1 MSLETSKATRVGA
14 AAAAGNALDGYFSIK
29 VGGDTFGLPV
39 TRVQTIFRIGAVTAA
54 PGGPPDIVGL
64 VNLRGKIVT
73 AVSLRRR
80 LGLPPE
86 AGGKSEGGKSEGGK
100 SEGSGSLAIGIEHRN
115 EAFALL
121 VDEVGDV
128 LTLTADTAIAPPPH
142 IGKRRAKFAAGYN
155 RIGGQILPLLN
166 IDAVFDFVE
175 DH

>member
-1 MSLETSKATRVGA
+1 MSLEASKPIREGV
-14 AAAAGNALDGYFSIK
+14 AAGNALDGYFSIK

-54 PGGPPDIVGL
+54 PGGPPDSVGL
-64 VNLRGKIVT
+64 VNLRGNIVT

-80 LGLPPE
+80 LGLPAEP
-86 AGGKSEGGKSEGGK
+86 GGKSEGRSEGKSEGP
-100 SEGSGSLAIGIEHRN
+100 GSLAIGIEHRN

-142 IGKRRAKFAAGYN
+142 IGKRRARFAAGYN

-166 IDAVFDFVE
+166 IDAVFDFAE
-175 DH
+175 DR

>member
-1 MSLETSKATRVGA
+1 MSLESSKILGETLHG
-14 AAAAGNALDGYFSIK
+14 AGNALDGYFSIK
-29 VGGDTFGLPV
+29 VGADTFGLPV
-39 TRVQTIFRIGAVTAA
+39 TQVQAIFRIGAVTSA

-80 LGLPPE
+80 LGLGPE
-86 AGGKSEGGKSEGGK
+86 PGGKPDGA
-100 SEGSGSLAIGIEHRN
+100 GSMAIGVEHRN

-128 LTLTADTAIAPPPH
+128 LTLTAETAIAPPPH
-142 IGKRRAKFAAGYN
+142 IGRRRAKFASGYN

-166 IDAVFDFVE
+166 IDAVFDFAE
-175 DH
+175 DR

>member
-1 MSLETSKATRVGA
+1 MNAQASTILRETGH
-14 AAAAGNALDGYFSIK
+14 AAGQGTGNAADEYFSIK
-29 VGGDTFGLPV
+29 VGGDAFGLPV

-80 LGLPPE
+80 LGLTPE
-86 AGGKSEGGKSEGGK
+86 PG
-100 SEGSGSLAIGIEHRN
+100 GSGSLAIGVEHRG

-128 LTLTADTAIAPPPH
+128 LTLSADTAIAPPPH
-142 IGKRRAKFAAGYN
+142 IGRKRAKFASGYN
-155 RIGGQILPLLN
+155 RVGGRILPLLN
-166 IDAVFDFVE
+166 IDAVFDFTE
-175 DH
+175 DR

>member
-1 MSLETSKATRVGA
+1 MSFEPSKTLRETVH
-14 AAAAGNALDGYFSIK
+14 AAGNALDGTFSIK
-29 VGGDTFGLPV
+29 VGEDTFGLPV

-80 LGLPPE
+80 LGLAPAP
-86 AGGKSEGGKSEGGK
+86 
-100 SEGSGSLAIGIEHRN
+100 EGSGSLAIGIEHRN

-128 LTLTADTAIAPPPH
+128 LTLTTETAIAPPPH
-142 IGKRRAKFAAGYN
+142 IARRRAKFASGYS
-155 RIGGQILPLLN
+155 RVGGQILPLLN
-166 IDAVFDFVE
+166 IDAVFDFAE
-175 DH
+175 DR

>member
-1 MSLETSKATRVGA
+1 MTYEASKLVRESVYAS
-14 AAAAGNALDGYFSIK
+14 GNALDGYFSIK
-29 VGGDTFGLPV
+29 VAEDTFGLPV
-39 TRVQTIFRIGAVTAA
+39 TRVQTIFRIGSVTKA

-80 LGLPPE
+80 LGLAPG
-86 AGGKSEGGKSEGGK
+86 AGGLGGL
-100 SEGSGSLAIGIEHRN
+100 GSLAIGIEHRN

-142 IGKRRAKFAAGYN
+142 IGRRRAQFAAGYH
-155 RIGGQILPLLN
+155 RIGGRILPLLN
-166 IDAVFDFVE
+166 IDAVFDFA
-175 DH
+175 DAL

>member
-1 MSLETSKATRVGA
+1 MSYESSKVVREA
-14 AAAAGNALDGYFSIK
+14 AHAAGNALDGYFSIK
-29 VGGDTFGLPV
+29 VGDDTFGLPV
-39 TRVQTIFRIGAVTAA
+39 TRVQTIFRIGSVTKA
-54 PGGPPDIVGL
+54 PGGPRDIVGL

-80 LGLPPE
+80 LGLAPE
-86 AGGKSEGGKSEGGK
+86 PGGP
-100 SEGSGSLAIGIEHRN
+100 GSLAIGIEHRN

-128 LTLTADTAIAPPPH
+128 LTLTAETSIAPPPH
-142 IGKRRAKFAAGYN
+142 VGKRRAKFAAGYN

-166 IDAVFDFVE
+166 IDAVFDFSD

>member
-1 MSLETSKATRVGA
+1 MSFESSKMLRDSLHG
-14 AAAAGNALDGYFSIK
+14 AGNALDGAFSIK
-29 VGGDTFGLPV
+29 VGADTFGLPV
-39 TRVQTIFRIGAVTAA
+39 TRVQTIFRIGVVTAA

-80 LGLPPE
+80 LGLTP
-86 AGGKSEGGKSEGGK
+86 ANEGA
-100 SEGSGSLAIGIEHRN
+100 GSLAIGIEHRN

-128 LTLTADTAIAPPPH
+128 LTVTAETAIAPPPH
-142 IGKRRAKFAAGYN
+142 IGRRRAKFASGYN

-166 IDAVFDFVE
+166 IDAVFDFSE
-175 DH
+175 DR

>member
-1 MSLETSKATRVGA
+1 MSYESSKDIREAVH
-14 AAAAGNALDGYFSIK
+14 AAGNALDGYFSIK
-29 VGGDTFGLPV
+29 VGDDTFGLPV

-54 PGGPPDIVGL
+54 PGGPRDIVGL

-80 LGLPPE
+80 LGLAREP
-86 AGGKSEGGKSEGGK
+86 GGP
-100 SEGSGSLAIGIEHRN
+100 GSLAIGIEHRN

-128 LTLTADTAIAPPPH
+128 LTLTAETAIAPPPH
-142 IGKRRAKFAAGYN
+142 IEKRRAKFAAGYN

-166 IDAVFDFVE
+166 IDAVFDFSD

>member
-1 MSLETSKATRVGA
+1 MSLEASKPIREG
-14 AAAAGNALDGYFSIK
+14 AAAGNALDGYFSIK

-39 TRVQTIFRIGAVTAA
+39 TRVQTIFRIGGVTAA

-86 AGGKSEGGKSEGGK
+86 PGGKSECGKSEGP
-100 SEGSGSLAIGIEHRN
+100 GSLAIGIEHRN

-128 LTLTADTAIAPPPH
+128 LTLTAETAIAPPPH

-166 IDAVFDFVE
+166 IDAVFDFAE
-175 DH
+175 DR